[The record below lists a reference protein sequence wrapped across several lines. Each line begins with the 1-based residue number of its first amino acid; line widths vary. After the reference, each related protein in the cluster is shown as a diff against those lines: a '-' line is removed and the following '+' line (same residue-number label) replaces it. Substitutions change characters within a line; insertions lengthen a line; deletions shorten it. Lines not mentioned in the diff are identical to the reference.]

1 MTEKNVV
8 EVTKDDLTR
17 EIESV
22 VKSTLGPRQDRIE
35 ALLTELIGKDNV
47 EKGNEDAAKM
57 AEQLKGLTGENRA
70 ARLELMRNR
79 ALEIKPGELAPE
91 LKSMGWGKGELFA
104 SYSLLM
110 SRCAKEFG
118 KQQAAEQAEKVARA
132 SGNIRM
138 ANLIAETRTLQAGDL
153 AGAGALIPEAFSTD
167 FIEVLRSATVV
178 RRAGAS
184 TVQMPTGGLDIG
196 RQNATSTAH
205 WIGEQG
211 PITASEPTYG
221 RLKLSA
227 KKLAVKVPVS
237 NDAIRRANGVTNPL
251 VTGDMVAVAAN
262 AEDIAFIRGSGTA
275 NIPAGMRTL
284 AATGQFV
291 AMATPGT
298 PYEDLVTDL
307 VGMLG
312 RVYGGDVM
320 RNRPAYIFSSSDY
333 YGILGIL
340 LAEGA
345 EGNWLLNQFTNGNLM
360 GVPVYDTSAIPI
372 TLGGGA
378 ASEAYLAEM
387 SQCVIGDTLNLL
399 IEEFNGG
406 AYNNGSGL
414 VSGVDTDETV
424 LRLIHEVD
432 FVLRH
437 TNAVAG
443 INNANYAG
451 RT

>member
-1 MTEKNVV
+1 
-8 EVTKDDLTR
+8 
-17 EIESV
+17 
-22 VKSTLGPRQDRIE
+22 
-35 ALLTELIGKDNV
+35 
-47 EKGNEDAAKM
+47 
-57 AEQLKGLTGENRA
+57 
-70 ARLELMRNR
+70 
-79 ALEIKPGELAPE
+79 
-91 LKSMGWGKGELFA
+91 MGWGKGELFA

-284 AATGQFV
+284 AASGQFV